1 LLIAATA
8 AFLFLAP
15 FAGSAGLRA
24 AMLFIAA
31 LALLAA
37 RGRTLFRD
45 EPRIPRDV
53 GFAYAAW
60 VLLAIASLAWSGLP
74 RYTLSE
80 LRAEVLYGTLAFLV
94 FFLAATDAS
103 RWRLW
108 WSALMAGTL
117 VVLAAT
123 IVQEWLPFEIS
134 RHPVDGGPGAWS
146 THLVLVAPLLFV
158 FAWPP
163 PWGEERSPATLAA
176 ALFVV
181 LFAAWD
187 TENRIVW
194 AALGVQL
201 AAAMALWKS
210 MPSME
215 AARHRNLRGLT
226 VVAAVAVAIA
236 FGASI
241 VERNERF
248 FTAKS
253 PFTASLERDLRPT
266 LWSVAWTQ
274 FKAAP
279 WLGHGFGRE
288 ILAATFL
295 PHTPKGF
302 EHPPLRHSHN
312 MLADIALQLGIA
324 GLATFVALLLALA
337 RHYWRFLRDPAVAPL
352 GIIGLTLIAGFLV
365 KNLTD
370 DFLHRHNAL
379 VFWALNGMLL
389 GLGRRARSP
398 T

>member
-1 LLIAATA
+1 LLVAATA

-24 AMLFIAA
+24 TMLFIAA
-31 LALLAA
+31 LALVAM

-45 EPRIPRDV
+45 EPGLPRDV

-60 VLLAIASLAWSGLP
+60 VLLAIASVAWSGLP
-74 RYTLSE
+74 QYTLSE

-94 FFLAATDAS
+94 FFFAATDAA

-108 WSALMAGTL
+108 WSAIMAGTL
-117 VVLAAT
+117 VVLAGT
-123 IVQEWLPFEIS
+123 IVQAWLPFEIS

-158 FAWPP
+158 FAWPR
-163 PWGEERSPATLAA
+163 PWGVERSAATLAA
-176 ALFVV
+176 ALLVV
-181 LFAAWD
+181 LFAAWN

-201 AAAMALWKS
+201 VTALALWKS
-210 MPSME
+210 MPAMD
-215 AARHRNLRGLT
+215 AARHRHLRGLT
-226 VVAAVAVAIA
+226 ALAAVAVVIA

-248 FTAKS
+248 FPSSS
-253 PFTASLERDLRPT
+253 PFTASLERDLRPM
-266 LWSVAWTQ
+266 LWAVAWTE

-288 ILAATFL
+288 ILAAKFL
-295 PHTPKGF
+295 PHTPTTF
-302 EHPPLRHSHN
+302 LHPPVLHSHN
-312 MLADIALQLGIA
+312 MLVDVALQLGLA
-324 GLATFVALLLALA
+324 GLAAFVALLLALA

-352 GIIGLTLIAGFLV
+352 GIIGLALIAGFLV

-389 GLGRRARSP
+389 GLGRRARTP